1 MTGPGSAGSAG
12 GSGNAP
18 GGRSSGA
25 REIGSA
31 TPATPTALTA
41 LESHPA
47 IPPSQQ
53 YEAIRSGV
61 AVRPLERDFV
71 SVAGPDAESYLQG
84 QCSQDVS
91 GLSPGTA
98 VEALLLSPQGK
109 IEAFIRV
116 GRLEDGFMI
125 DTDPGFGA
133 GVVARLE
140 RFRLRTK
147 VEITMARDWA
157 GVALRGPRAR
167 AAIVG
172 APALLLPVAWP
183 GLTGVDLLGPAPP
196 ALTDW
201 VDGGAV
207 PCGDEAWEAARIE
220 AGVPVAG
227 QDDVVGAIPAETGL
241 VDRTVSFTKGCFTG
255 QELVARLDARGSK
268 VARRLCGVVVGSHG
282 DDHAREEGGGAGDL
296 PSVGTVVLTA
306 DGENEVGRLTS
317 VAWSPGLGAAVALA
331 MVHRRVDPPAPVRL
345 RPDGGMRVADRPA
358 EVRPLPLRT

>member
-1 MTGPGSAGSAG
+1 MRSPGSAGPPG
-12 GSGNAP
+12 GSSNAS
-18 GGRSSGA
+18 GGRSSRS

-31 TPATPTALTA
+31 SPATPTALTA
-41 LESHPA
+41 LAIDPA
-47 IPPSQQ
+47 IPPRQQ

-71 SVAGPDAESYLQG
+71 LVAGPEAESYLQG
-84 QCSQDVS
+84 QCSQDVE

-98 VEALLLSPQGK
+98 AEALLLSPQGK
-109 IEAFIRV
+109 VEAFIRV
-116 GRLEDGFMI
+116 GRLEDGFLI

-133 GVVARLE
+133 AVVARLE

-147 VEITMARDWA
+147 VEIAMARGWA
-157 GVALRGPRAR
+157 SVALRGPGAR
-167 AAIVG
+167 SAIVG
-172 APALLLPVAWP
+172 TPALLLPVEWP
-183 GLTGVDLLGPAPP
+183 GLIGVDLLGPAPS

-201 VDGGAV
+201 VDNGAV

-227 QDDVVGAIPAETGL
+227 QDDVVGAIPAEAGL

-268 VARRLCGVVVGSHG
+268 VARRLCGVVAGGRGG
-282 DDHAREEGGGAGDL
+282 DQAREEGGGAGDL

-306 DGENEVGRLTS
+306 DGEHEVGRLTS
-317 VAWSPGLGAAVALA
+317 VAWSPGLGAVVALA
-331 MVHRRVDPPAPVRL
+331 TVHRRVDPPAPVLL
-345 RPDGGMRVADRPA
+345 RPDGEMRMADRPA